1 MESTKEIVKNL
12 TKQILKGSK
21 KLYSVSKPIIYKED
35 SAYHIALFA
44 FAYTPGDIPKGE
56 VERPSVWVIAD
67 IETGEL
73 IEKIDC
79 REDRDFSDAK
89 FEKKC
94 SIRTTK
100 PVNILKAFENETYE
114 MFDKVREG
122 ILENGMIDETL
133 YNDYFERVLGNV
145 SEDLER
151 FYTDLSI

>member
-21 KLYSVSKPIIYKED
+21 KLYSVSKPVIYKED
-35 SAYHIALFA
+35 SNYYIALFA

-67 IETGEL
+67 IKTGEL

-94 SIRTTK
+94 SIRTAKTLN
-100 PVNILKAFENETYE
+100 VSKAFENETYE
-114 MFDKVREG
+114 MFDKIREVILETG
-122 ILENGMIDETL
+122 ILDEDL
-133 YNDYFERVLGNV
+133 YKDYFKRVLGNV

-151 FYTDLSI
+151 FYVDLSA